1 MHDPQYRAEVARQ
14 NTTYNQ
20 PSYTDFYFASDMAFD
35 DMPLRA
41 AWLPGS
47 VKALQ
52 QTFEALVESGDV
64 SGPVAKQLAASLK
77 QAAKAVDDGDASKA
91 GQAVA
96 RVVKFLDQQKEPDHV
111 SGPARTRLAHQA
123 ENILRAFKG

>member
-20 PSYTDFYFASDMAFD
+20 PSYTDYYLASNMHFGNV
-35 DMPLRA
+35 PLRA

-52 QTFEALVESGDV
+52 QAVEDLVESGDV
-64 SGPVAKQLAASLK
+64 AGPVAKQLAAGV
-77 QAAKAVDDGDASKA
+77 QEAAKAVDDGDAS
-91 GQAVA
+91 QAAQAIQRFVE
-96 RVVKFLDQQKEPDHV
+96 FLDQQKKPDQV
-111 SGPARTRLAHQA
+111 SDVARTVLDYQA
-123 ENILRAFKG
+123 GNILRAFEG